1 MSAPNLHTTIS
12 PTVQLG
18 QLICSLLAQFI
29 ANGRNTV
36 ESTFDVPSNE
46 GDLFEV
52 RFHMTVRRKT
62 H

>member
-1 MSAPNLHTTIS
+1 MSADYRTAVP

-18 QLICSLLAQFI
+18 QLICSLIAQFL
-29 ANGRNTV
+29 ANGRNSLD
-36 ESTFDVPSNE
+36 STFDVPSNE

-52 RFHMTVRRKT
+52 RFQMTVRRKT